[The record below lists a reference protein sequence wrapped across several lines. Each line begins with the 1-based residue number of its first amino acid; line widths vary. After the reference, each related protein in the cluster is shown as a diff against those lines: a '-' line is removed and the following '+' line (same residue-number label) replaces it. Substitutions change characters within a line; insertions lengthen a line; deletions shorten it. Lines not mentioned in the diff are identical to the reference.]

1 MAART
6 GAQYLEGLKRPREI
20 WVDGARVDDV
30 VAHPSL
36 RGAARALA
44 DVYDLQHEAADVCL
58 MPDPETGEPIGVSHM
73 LPASRD
79 DLVRRHSCLERIAD
93 YSVGLMGRTPD
104 YLNVTFAGFAG
115 SRREWAADGNEQ
127 GAENLIAYQKLLRR
141 EDLSLTHTIVMATA
155 DKMQGDLPK
164 PGDEVNLHKI
174 ADSEHGIVVRGA
186 RVLATLAPF
195 ADEIA
200 IYPRT
205 PLPDGLEAYALAFCV
220 PMSAPGLKFICRDSM
235 SGSRNRFDHP
245 LSSRFDEQDAF
256 VIFDDVEVPR
266 ERVFIDGNLAVYN
279 SVMRTGWMPNI
290 MHQTMIRARV
300 KLEFAWALA
309 RRMAETVN
317 ASDPATLQMLGEI
330 WSYAEFA
337 RSAIL
342 ASEAE
347 ARAYV
352 DGFWAPDLRPLYAL
366 RGMLPGW
373 FPRVNDIIRQIG
385 SHFMLATPRAAE
397 FADPEL
403 RPLIDAFLPGA
414 QGTDAERR
422 ARVFRLGWDFVGSA
436 LGSRNEQY
444 ERFYLGS
451 AGRSLQQVGRIA
463 DPARAD
469 ALVDRFLNEAEEAE
483 D

>member
-1 MAART
+1 MPART
-6 GAQYLEGLKRPREI
+6 GAQFLQGLRGPRDI

-30 VAHPSL
+30 VDHPSL
-36 RGAARALA
+36 GGAARALA
-44 DVYDLQHEAADVCL
+44 AVYDLQHQAADVCL
-58 MPDPETGEPIGVSHM
+58 MPDPETGETIGVSHM
-73 LPASRD
+73 IPASRA
-79 DLVRRHSCLERIAD
+79 DLERRHRCLERIAD

-115 SRREWAADGNEQ
+115 SAPEWAAHGNEQ
-127 GAENLIAYQKLLRR
+127 GAENIVAYQKTLRR

-155 DKMQGDLPK
+155 DKMQGDLPR
-164 PGDEVNLHKI
+164 PGDEVNLRKV
-174 ADSEHGIVVRGA
+174 ADTEHGIVVRGA

-205 PLPDGLEAYALAFCV
+205 PFPDGLDAYALAFCV

-235 SGSRNRFDHP
+235 SGSANRFDHP
-245 LSSRFDEQDAF
+245 LSGRFDEQDAF

-266 ERVFIDGNLAVYN
+266 DRVFIDGNLAVYN

-317 ASDPATLQMLGEI
+317 ASDPQTQQMLGEI
-330 WSYAEFA
+330 WSYAEFT
-337 RSAIL
+337 RSAIV
-342 ASEAE
+342 AAEAE
-347 ARAYV
+347 AREYV
-352 DGFWAPDLRPLYAL
+352 DGFWAPSLGPLYAL
-366 RGMLPGW
+366 RSLLPRW

-385 SHFMLATPRAAE
+385 SHFMLATPRAE
-397 FADPEL
+397 QFADPEL
-403 RPLIDAFLPGA
+403 RPLIDAFLTGA

-422 ARVFRLGWDFVGSA
+422 ARVFRLAWDFVGSA

-451 AGRSLQQVGRIA
+451 AGRSLQQVGRVA
-463 DPARAD
+463 DPGRSD
-469 ALVDRFLNEAEEAE
+469 ALVDRFLNEPNEG
-483 D
+483 DD

>member
-1 MAART
+1 MPART
-6 GAQYLEGLKRPREI
+6 GEQFLRGLRGARDI
-20 WVDGARVDDV
+20 WVDGARVEDV
-30 VAHPSL
+30 VDHPALS
-36 RGAARALA
+36 GAARALA
-44 DVYDLQHEAADVCL
+44 AVFDLQHEAAELCL

-73 LPASRD
+73 IPASRD
-79 DLVRRHSCLERIAD
+79 DLARRHRGLERIAE
-93 YSVGLMGRTPD
+93 YSAGLMGRTPD

-115 SRREWAADGNEQ
+115 SAPEWAAHGNEQ
-127 GAENLIAYQKLLRR
+127 GAEHLVAYQKHLRR
-141 EDLSLTHTIVMATA
+141 ADLSLTHTIVVASA
-155 DKMQGDLPK
+155 DKAQGDVPK
-164 PGDEVNLHKI
+164 PGDEVNLHKVE
-174 ADSEHGIVVRGA
+174 DTEHGIVVRGA

-205 PLPDGLEAYALAFCV
+205 PLPRGMEAYALGFCV

-235 SGSRNRFDHP
+235 SGSANRFDHP

-256 VIFDDVEVPR
+256 VIFDNVEVPR
-266 ERVFIDGNLAVYN
+266 DRVFVDGNLAVYN

-290 MHQTMIRARV
+290 MHQTMIRAQV
-300 KLEFAWALA
+300 KLEFAWGLA
-309 RRMAETVN
+309 RRMAATVN
-317 ASDPATLQMLGEI
+317 AADPATQQMLGEI

-337 RSAIL
+337 RSAIV
-342 ASEAE
+342 AAEAE
-347 ARAYV
+347 AHDYGN
-352 DGFWAPDLRPLYAL
+352 GFWAPDIRPLYAL

-385 SHFMLATPRAAE
+385 SHFMLATPRASQ
-397 FADPEL
+397 FADPDL
-403 RPLIDAFLPGA
+403 RPLLDAFLPGA
-414 QGTDAERR
+414 GEVTAERR
-422 ARVFRLGWDFVGSA
+422 ARVFRLAWDFTGSA

-451 AGRSLQQVGRIA
+451 AARSLQQVDRVV

-469 ALVDRFLNEAEEAE
+469 ALVDRFLNEPDDGE